1 MNISARHV
9 LKAKGKEGSVEIKAK
24 LAGYHQDVLDRL
36 GIKDAV
42 SLSFLKPI
50 SRAWNGSFHCVIL
63 FLQPAL
69 PRVLDDDEDMDYEDE
84 EDFMEH
90 GHSLLDDIELH
101 FTNAEDLA
109 ALTPKK

>member
-1 MNISARHV
+1 MEVSIV
-9 LKAKGKEGSVEIKAK
+9 L
-24 LAGYHQDVLDRL
+24 
-36 GIKDAV
+36 
-42 SLSFLKPI
+42 F
-50 SRAWNGSFHCVIL
+50 F

-90 GHSLLDDIELH
+90 GHSLLDEIELH

-109 ALTPKK
+109 A